1 MTMDYFV
8 GLLVTLSF
16 AVVFVPLGVAVH
28 HDDVA
33 KRDRERHPS
42 TVAAARATEGREHAA
57 A

>member
-42 TVAAARATEGREHAA
+42 TVAAVRATKERERAA

>member
-42 TVAAARATEGREHAA
+42 AVAAVRATKERERAA